1 MATYKLIQDIEA
13 EDHVL
18 GPLSFRQFVFALIA
32 VFFGYMTFIVITKN
46 LAILALVFAPPALF
60 FGFFALPF
68 GRDQP
73 TEIWALAKLRFLFK
87 PRRRVWDQS
96 GQKEL
101 VTINV
106 PKKVEHIY
114 TDGLSQTEVKSRL
127 NALANTLDSRGWAV
141 KNTVGVQPAIVVESD
156 RLVGLNVQN
165 QEVPDIDVRASDDV
179 LDSTANPLAQQFTD
193 MIDAS
198 TQAHRQRIIDE
209 MNNIRAGEQQVTNS
223 SPVAQPTTNGY
234 QPAAAS
240 DWFMP
245 QQATN
250 QAPGM
255 MQTSETPEEQALIAQ
270 IQAKAAAQQ
279 AAQTN
284 MRTIPADN
292 TQPLDDSSS
301 YIGTATQDL
310 TAQQTFADQ
319 PLDNPVGSQQSASAS
334 TSDPAILTLAHND
347 DLNIATL
354 AREADKAKGGSPDEV
369 VISLH

>member
-32 VFFGYMTFIVITKN
+32 VFFGYMTFIVITKHV
-46 LAILALVFAPPALF
+46 AVLALLFAPPALF

-73 TEIWALAKLRFLFK
+73 TEIWALAVLRYWLK
-87 PRRRVWDQS
+87 PRKRVWDQS
-96 GQKEL
+96 GMKEL

-141 KNTVGVQPAIVVESD
+141 KNVNAAEPAIVSNSD
-156 RLVGLNVQN
+156 RLVGLSVEA
-165 QEVPDIDVRASDDV
+165 QEVPDIDIRASDDM
-179 LDSTANPLAQQFTD
+179 LDNTANPLAQQFTD

-198 TQAHRQRIIDE
+198 TQAHRQQLMDE
-209 MNNIRAGEQQVTNS
+209 LNGIRAGQNNQAPAQQPQQN
-223 SPVAQPTTNGY
+223 
-234 QPAAAS
+234 
-240 DWFMP
+240 WFMP
-245 QQATN
+245 PQAAGAYT
-250 QAPGM
+250 QAPQA
-255 MQTSETPEEQALIAQ
+255 QTETPEEQAIIAQ
-270 IQAKAAAQQ
+270 VQAQAAAQQ

-284 MRTIPADN
+284 MRTIPTDT
-292 TQPLDDSSS
+292 TQVMDPS
-301 YIGTATQDL
+301 
-310 TAQQTFADQ
+310 AQQMSGADDQ
-319 PLDNPVGSQQSASAS
+319 TMQATEMPTQQNASAS
-334 TSDPAILTLAHND
+334 TPDPAILTLANNND
-347 DLNIATL
+347 LDIATL
-354 AREADKAKGGSPDEV
+354 ARQADKSKGNELSSDEV